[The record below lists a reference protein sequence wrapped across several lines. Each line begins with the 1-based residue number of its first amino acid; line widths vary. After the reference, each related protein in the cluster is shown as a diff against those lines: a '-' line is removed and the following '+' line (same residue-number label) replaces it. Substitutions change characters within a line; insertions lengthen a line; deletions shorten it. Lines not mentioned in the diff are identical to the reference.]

1 LGCQRSQQQASVA
14 FGSALYS
21 IRIFTHIAFL
31 SGSNPFRILNEVQF
45 SFQAASFLA
54 YSMGLNECEI
64 KTGANYDRNRNKHG
78 SFSSD
83 TCKKTSFVMGAF
95 VRMSVETQI
104 KPIYQS
110 DSLRIFDSKEKISLV
125 YYDEKVILSNHSDN
139 SRE

>member
-1 LGCQRSQQQASVA
+1 
-14 FGSALYS
+14 
-21 IRIFTHIAFL
+21 
-31 SGSNPFRILNEVQF
+31 
-45 SFQAASFLA
+45 
-54 YSMGLNECEI
+54 M
-64 KTGANYDRNRNKHG
+64 D
-78 SFSSD
+78 
-83 TCKKTSFVMGAF
+83 AF